1 MGTTKLISC
10 VCIRQK
16 PLTKLASLGVRRLR
30 ESHSYPHGVSELPFH
45 PLLLA
50 TVTKNF
56 GPANPL
62 GRDSVSSSS
71 SSFSFFSSEVLRVV
85 LAGVAR
91 DPRANISTRGW

>member
-1 MGTTKLISC
+1 ML
-10 VCIRQK
+10 
-16 PLTKLASLGVRRLR
+16 LHR
-30 ESHSYPHGVSELPFH
+30 ESQSYPHGVSELPFH

-62 GRDSVSSSS
+62 GRDGVSSS

-85 LAGVAR
+85 LAGAAR